1 MNFDNSYL
9 KEYLIKK
16 MLLQCFEKLSR
27 SVIRICKKKM
37 EFPFKKF
44 KVTLF

>member
-27 SVIRICKKKM
+27 SVIRICKKKWS
-37 EFPFKKF
+37 FHLKN
-44 KVTLF
+44 LR